1 MCLLSLTRGRGSG
14 STQLTIILFIDL
26 ENYLAPGMAEKLN
39 ALPVLLDADVASSV
53 EGGPIGGGKAF
64 FAESIS

>member
-1 MCLLSLTRGRGSG
+1 MDTV
-14 STQLTIILFIDL
+14 TIILFIDL